1 MRQAGETARER
12 PAAAAWPRRTL
23 VSLWVLAFVLAGG
36 ALVVRWDALMARLAR
51 PAVTGDA
58 AGGTLR

>member
-1 MRQAGETARER
+1 V
-12 PAAAAWPRRTL
+12 AAWPRRAL

-36 ALVVRWDALMARLAR
+36 VLAVRWDALMARLAR
-51 PAVTGDA
+51 PPATGDA